1 MAKTNS
7 TTVAMIPSRAFPSC
21 LALPHQRVALL
32 VPGTL
37 KNPSTCQEHYN
48 DKSTFMIVNE
58 IEITH
63 SKRTKFDSDEIKN
76 LRDYELYLCLCY

>member
-1 MAKTNS
+1 MAKISS
-7 TTVAMIPSRAFPSC
+7 TADAMTPSRALPSC
-21 LALPHQRVALL
+21 LALLHQYIALL

-48 DKSTFMIVNE
+48 DKSTFMIENDCE
-58 IEITH
+58 IIH

-76 LRDYELYLCLCY
+76 PRDYELYLCLYY